1 MSPCENDTPINWKR
15 NLIVAWLG
23 CFLTGAAF
31 SLVMPFLPLYVEQL
45 GVTGHSALN
54 MWSGIVFSI
63 TFLFSA
69 IASPFWGG
77 LADRKGRK
85 LMLLR
90 SALGMGIVM
99 VLMGLA
105 QNIWQFLILRALLG
119 LLGGFVPNA
128 NALIATQVPRNKSG
142 WALGT
147 LSTGGVSGALL
158 GPMAG
163 GLLADSYGLRPV
175 FFITASVLILCF
187 FVTLFC
193 IREKFQPV
201 SKKEML
207 HMREVVTSLKNPKLV
222 LSLFVTTLIIQ
233 VATGSIA
240 PILTLYVRELAGNVS
255 NVAFISGMI
264 ASVPRRGGSAKRTT
278 TRQTW
283 RSNRTRKILITALI
297 FSVLLLIP
305 MSYVQTPLQLGIL
318 RFLLG
323 AADGAL
329 LPAVQ
334 TLLVYNSSNR
344 IAGRIFSYNQSFR
357 DIGNVTGP
365 LMGAAISANYGFRAV
380 FLVTAGV
387 VLFNAVYSWNSLR
400 RRRIPRYR
408 TDFSPFILAKAENQL
423 SFSLKPHQLKGRIV
437 MTMYATLEEAIDAA
451 REEFLADNPGID
463 AEDANVQ
470 QFNAQKYVLQ
480 DGDIMWQVEFFAD
493 EGEEGECLP
502 MLSGEAAQSVFD
514 GDYDE
519 IEIRQEWQEE
529 NTLHEWDEGEF
540 QLEPP
545 LDTEEGRAAAD
556 EWDER

>member
-1 MSPCENDTPINWKR
+1 M
-15 NLIVAWLG
+15 
-23 CFLTGAAF
+23 
-31 SLVMPFLPLYVEQL
+31 
-45 GVTGHSALN
+45 
-54 MWSGIVFSI
+54 
-63 TFLFSA
+63 
-69 IASPFWGG
+69 
-77 LADRKGRK
+77 
-85 LMLLR
+85 
-90 SALGMGIVM
+90 
-99 VLMGLA
+99 
-105 QNIWQFLILRALLG
+105 
-119 LLGGFVPNA
+119 
-128 NALIATQVPRNKSG
+128 
-142 WALGT
+142 
-147 LSTGGVSGALL
+147 
-158 GPMAG
+158 
-163 GLLADSYGLRPV
+163 LADSYGLRPV

-240 PILTLYVRELAGNVS
+240 PIVTLYVRELAGNVS

-264 ASVPRRGGSAKRTT
+264 ASVPGVAALLSAPRLGKLGDRIGPE
-278 TRQTW
+278 
-283 RSNRTRKILITALI
+283 KILITALI

-334 TLLVYNSSNR
+334 TLLVYNSSNQ

-400 RRRIPRYR
+400 RRRIP
-408 TDFSPFILAKAENQL
+408 
-423 SFSLKPHQLKGRIV
+423 
-437 MTMYATLEEAIDAA
+437 
-451 REEFLADNPGID
+451 
-463 AEDANVQ
+463 
-470 QFNAQKYVLQ
+470 
-480 DGDIMWQVEFFAD
+480 QV
-493 EGEEGECLP
+493 
-502 MLSGEAAQSVFD
+502 S
-514 GDYDE
+514 
-519 IEIRQEWQEE
+519 
-529 NTLHEWDEGEF
+529 N
-540 QLEPP
+540 
-545 LDTEEGRAAAD
+545 
-556 EWDER
+556 

>member
-1 MSPCENDTPINWKR
+1 
-15 NLIVAWLG
+15 
-23 CFLTGAAF
+23 
-31 SLVMPFLPLYVEQL
+31 
-45 GVTGHSALN
+45 
-54 MWSGIVFSI
+54 
-63 TFLFSA
+63 
-69 IASPFWGG
+69 
-77 LADRKGRK
+77 
-85 LMLLR
+85 MLLR

-264 ASVPRRGGSAKRTT
+264 ASVERGGSAKCTT

-283 RSNRTRKILITALI
+283 RSNRTRKDPDYSADLFCTAVDPN
-297 FSVLLLIP
+297 VLRSDAIATWDFTFFARCRRWCT
-305 MSYVQTPLQLGIL
+305 TPRRTDTVGLQLEQPD
-318 RFLLG
+318 R
-323 AADGAL
+323 
-329 LPAVQ
+329 
-334 TLLVYNSSNR
+334 
-344 IAGRIFSYNQSFR
+344 
-357 DIGNVTGP
+357 
-365 LMGAAISANYGFRAV
+365 RAY
-380 FLVTAGV
+380 L
-387 VLFNAVYSWNSLR
+387 
-400 RRRIPRYR
+400 
-408 TDFSPFILAKAENQL
+408 QL
-423 SFSLKPHQLKGRIV
+423 
-437 MTMYATLEEAIDAA
+437 
-451 REEFLADNPGID
+451 
-463 AEDANVQ
+463 
-470 QFNAQKYVLQ
+470 
-480 DGDIMWQVEFFAD
+480 
-493 EGEEGECLP
+493 
-502 MLSGEAAQSVFD
+502 
-514 GDYDE
+514 
-519 IEIRQEWQEE
+519 
-529 NTLHEWDEGEF
+529 
-540 QLEPP
+540 
-545 LDTEEGRAAAD
+545 
-556 EWDER
+556 